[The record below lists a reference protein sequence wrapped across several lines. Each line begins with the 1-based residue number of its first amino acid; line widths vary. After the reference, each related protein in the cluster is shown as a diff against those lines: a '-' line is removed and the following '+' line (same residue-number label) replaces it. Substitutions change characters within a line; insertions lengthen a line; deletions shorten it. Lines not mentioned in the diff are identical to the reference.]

1 MRLRS
6 AGLPLLFILGIL
18 SVSLAIEAQQPGKVY
33 RLGILLVGRPGSAE
47 LLRQLYSKR
56 LSELG
61 WQEGRNLSIDF
72 RHTIAVDRTGELA
85 ASLVAAKPDVLIGIG
100 PYPAHS
106 LKDATRTIPI
116 VLAAIADP
124 VGRGLVASLAR
135 PGGNITGV
143 SHVTGAGFNGKER
156 QILMEFLPRADRFAL
171 LMNPANPA
179 WKTFP
184 LRERVDVLRREQK
197 ITLEIV
203 EARTVDDIPAAIGAA
218 ARLGAKGLIVS
229 ADSVFAAAQKSSVE
243 LAAKHNLPAIYPD
256 RSYVTA
262 GGLVSYGTDYP
273 AVFRRSADYV
283 DKILRGTIPAEL
295 PIEQPTRFELVI
307 NLKTAKA
314 LGLTV
319 PQSLLLRAD
328 EVIE

>member
-1 MRLRS
+1 M
-6 AGLPLLFILGIL
+6 
-18 SVSLAIEAQQPGKVY
+18 
-33 RLGILLVGRPGSAE
+33 
-47 LLRQLYSKR
+47 
-56 LSELG
+56 G

-72 RHTIAVDRTGELA
+72 RHTIAVDRTDELA

-143 SHVTGAGFNGKER
+143 SHLTGTGFSGKER
-156 QILMEFLPRADRFAL
+156 QILMEFLPRADRFAF

-179 WKTFP
+179 WKTSS

-197 ITLEIV
+197 ITLDIV

-229 ADSVFAAAQKSSVE
+229 ADSVFAAALNSIVE

-295 PIEQPTRFELVI
+295 PIEQPTKFELLI

-314 LGLTV
+314 LGLTI
-319 PQSLLLRAD
+319 PPSLLQRAD
-328 EVIE
+328 QVIR

>member
-1 MRLRS
+1 MERRTFMAMI
-6 AGLPLLFILGIL
+6 AGGFLTAPL
-18 SVSLAIEAQQPGKVY
+18 AADAQQARKVY

-47 LLRQLYSKR
+47 FLRQLYSKR

-61 WQEGRNLSIDF
+61 WQEGRNVSIDF
-72 RHTIAVDRTGELA
+72 RHTIALDRTGVLA

-100 PYPAHS
+100 AFPAHS

-124 VGRGLVASLAR
+124 VGRGLVASLAH

-143 SHVTGAGFNGKER
+143 SHLAGTGFNGKER
-156 QILMEFLPRADRFAL
+156 QILMEFLPRADRFAF

-179 WKTFP
+179 WKTSS

-197 ITLEIV
+197 ITLDIV
-203 EARTVDDIPAAIGAA
+203 EARTVDDIPAALGAA
-218 ARLGAKGLIVS
+218 ARVGAKGLIVT
-229 ADSVFAAAQKSSVE
+229 ADSVFAAAQESIVA
-243 LAAKHNLPAIYPD
+243 LATKHNLPVIYPD

-273 AVFRRSADYV
+273 AVFRRSADYA
-283 DKILRGTIPAEL
+283 DKILRGAKPADL
-295 PIEQPTRFELVI
+295 PVEQPTKFELVI

-314 LGLTV
+314 LGLTI
-319 PQSLLLRAD
+319 PPSLLGRAD
-328 EVIE
+328 EVIQ